1 MSAAPY
7 QVQKVTLIA
16 KGDGVQV
23 REFQVAPGEEVPKHY
38 HTALTDW
45 CYCLEGVV
53 AAEIDEPGATGPTQ
67 LMLKPG
73 ESCRIEAGVAHR
85 LSNGGSVGCR
95 YLLVQSGGE
104 YDFNK
109 VSE

>member
-1 MSAAPY
+1 MSEAPY
-7 QVQKVTLIA
+7 QVEKISLIA
-16 KGDGVQV
+16 AGPDVQV
-23 REFQVAPGEEVPKHY
+23 REFNVAPGEVIPWHY

-53 AAEIDEPGATGPTQ
+53 AAEIQEADGSLKR

-73 ESCRIEAGVAHR
+73 ESCRIEPGQVHR
-85 LSNGGSVGCR
+85 LMNGGEGPCR
-95 YLLVQSGGE
+95 YLLVQAGGK

-109 VSE
+109 VTE